1 MSDGYPVME
10 EIRLVTEMS
19 LDQNTIMEC
28 GKKKPSVASSYKTF
42 GYRKYDMLRRCE
54 EITPALLEK
63 CLGPNYNSSS
73 EHMKEGNQSSTNT
86 SIISSVPN
94 ASGTLGSSSVRNS
107 GSSASVSNS
116 FHFDGHR
123 SLSSS
128 HDSGG
133 NGRKK
138 PMIME
143 EDRDAGVGNMT
154 LEESQSRESNS
165 WINPNASG
173 DISMVI
179 SDYCAENSEV
189 NTNASG
195 GMFVE
200 IPDNREFNIPDNRAE
215 NNWITVNASDMSM
228 ILQDNRAENSGGRL
242 VDDKPPNPSPHSS
255 FENVLPTSFTPL
267 NSWGDPAPN
276 LDPNPDYVPVGA
288 SPEDMRITNYNDHSA
303 HIPKMIRFTFEKDGC
318 TKEVPYTHPE
328 IKGEV
333 FGDRQAVRSHE
344 LVRID
349 CFFSNGVTKYVIVI
363 DVPSKSMGKVVVRYK
378 CTGYE
383 FKAYGYIEGKSEKFW
398 ATLWSR
404 VEEDVD
410 F

>member
-1 MSDGYPVME
+1 MV
-10 EIRLVTEMS
+10 EIRLLTEMTVDRNAR
-19 LDQNTIMEC
+19 LDC
-28 GKKKPSVASSYKTF
+28 GTKRPSVASSYRTF
-42 GYRKYDMLRRCE
+42 SESKYDMLRRCE
-54 EITPALLEK
+54 EITPAILEK

-73 EHMKEGNQSSTNT
+73 EHMKELNQSSRN
-86 SIISSVPN
+86 SSVTSPIPN
-94 ASGTLGSSSVRNS
+94 ASGALGSSSVWNS

-138 PMIME
+138 PMNRE
-143 EDRDAGVGNMT
+143 GVAAGVGNMT
-154 LEESQSRESNS
+154 LEEFQSRESNS
-165 WINPNASG
+165 W
-173 DISMVI
+173 M
-179 SDYCAENSEV
+179 

-195 GMFVE
+195 NMSVIVE
-200 IPDNREFNIPDNRAE
+200 DNLAENIEVRTNASGGILVAIPDYRAE
-215 NNWITVNASDMSM
+215 NSWKNANASSDMSV
-228 ILQDNRAENSGGRL
+228 IVKDNLAENSGGRL
-242 VDDKPPNPSPHSS
+242 DDDPTMSLEPSPHSS

-288 SPEDMRITNYNDHSA
+288 SPEDMRITNYDDHSA
-303 HIPKMIRFTFEKDGC
+303 RIPKKIRFTFEKDGC

>member
-28 GKKKPSVASSYKTF
+28 GKKQPPVKSQYKTF
-42 GYRKYDMLRRCE
+42 GYGKYDMLRRCE
-54 EITPALLEK
+54 EITPAILEK
-63 CLGPNYNSSS
+63 CLGPKQNSSS
-73 EHMKEGNQSSTNT
+73 EHTKERNQGSTNPVVNS
-86 SIISSVPN
+86 SIPN
-94 ASGTLGSSSVRNS
+94 ASGTLGSSSVWNS

-138 PMIME
+138 PMNRE
-143 EDRDAGVGNMT
+143 GVAAGVGNMT
-154 LEESQSRESNS
+154 LEEFQSRESNS
-165 WINPNASG
+165 W
-173 DISMVI
+173 M
-179 SDYCAENSEV
+179 

-195 GMFVE
+195 NMSVIVE
-200 IPDNREFNIPDNRAE
+200 DNLAENIEVRTNASGGILVAIPDYRAE
-215 NNWITVNASDMSM
+215 NSWKNANASSDMSV
-228 ILQDNRAENSGGRL
+228 IVKDNLAENSGGRL
-242 VDDKPPNPSPHSS
+242 DDDPTMSLEPSPHSS
-255 FENVLPTSFTPL
+255 FENVLPTSFTPF
-267 NSWGDPAPN
+267 NSGSDPAPN
-276 LDPNPDYVPVGA
+276 PYTDPDYVYFGN
-288 SPEDMRITNYNDHSA
+288 SPAEMRITNYDDHSA
-303 HIPKMIRFTFEKDGC
+303 RIPKKIRFTFEKDGC
-318 TKEVPYTHPE
+318 TKEIPYTHPE

-378 CTGYE
+378 FTGYE
-383 FKAYGYIEGKSEKFW
+383 FKANGYIEGKSEKFW

>member
-19 LDQNTIMEC
+19 LDQSTIMEC
-28 GKKKPSVASSYKTF
+28 GKKKPSVKSQYKTF
-42 GYRKYDMLRRCE
+42 GYGKYDMLRRCE
-54 EITPALLEK
+54 EITPAILEK
-63 CLGPNYNSSS
+63 CLGPKQNSSS
-73 EHMKEGNQSSTNT
+73 EHTKERNQGSRN
-86 SIISSVPN
+86 SSVTSPIPN
-94 ASGTLGSSSVRNS
+94 ASGALGSSSVWNS
-107 GSSASVSNS
+107 GPSASLSNS

-138 PMIME
+138 PMNRE
-143 EDRDAGVGNMT
+143 GVAAGVGNMT
-154 LEESQSRESNS
+154 LEEFQSRESNS
-165 WINPNASG
+165 W
-173 DISMVI
+173 M
-179 SDYCAENSEV
+179 

-195 GMFVE
+195 NMSVIVE
-200 IPDNREFNIPDNRAE
+200 DNLAENIEVRTNASGGILVAIPDYRAE
-215 NNWITVNASDMSM
+215 NSWKNANASSDMSV
-228 ILQDNRAENSGGRL
+228 IVKDNLAENSGGRL
-242 VDDKPPNPSPHSS
+242 DDDPTMSLEPSPHSS
-255 FENVLPTSFTPL
+255 FENVLPTSFTPF
-267 NSWGDPAPN
+267 NSGSDPAPN
-276 LDPNPDYVPVGA
+276 PYTDPDYVSFGN

-303 HIPKMIRFTFEKDGC
+303 RIPKKIRFTFEKDGC

>member
-19 LDQNTIMEC
+19 LDQSTIMEC
-28 GKKKPSVASSYKTF
+28 GKKKPSVKSQYKTF
-42 GYRKYDMLRRCE
+42 GYGKYDMLRRCE
-54 EITPALLEK
+54 EITPAFLEK
-63 CLGPNYNSSS
+63 CLGPKQNSSS
-73 EHMKEGNQSSTNT
+73 EHTKERNQGSRN
-86 SIISSVPN
+86 SSVTSPIPN

-138 PMIME
+138 PMNRE
-143 EDRDAGVGNMT
+143 GVAAGVGNMT
-154 LEESQSRESNS
+154 LEEFQSRESNS
-165 WINPNASG
+165 W
-173 DISMVI
+173 M
-179 SDYCAENSEV
+179 

-195 GMFVE
+195 NMSVIVE
-200 IPDNREFNIPDNRAE
+200 DNLAENIEVRTNASGGIPVAIPDYRAE
-215 NNWITVNASDMSM
+215 NSWMNTNASGDMSV
-228 ILQDNRAENSGGRL
+228 IVKDNLAENSGGRL
-242 VDDKPPNPSPHSS
+242 DDDPQPPNPSPHSS
-255 FENVLPTSFTPL
+255 FVTMPPTSFTPF
-267 NSWGDPAPN
+267 NSGSDPAPN
-276 LDPNPDYVPVGA
+276 PYTDPDYVSFGN
-288 SPEDMRITNYNDHSA
+288 SPAEMRITNYDDHSA
-303 HIPKMIRFTFEKDGC
+303 RIPKKIRFTFEKDGC

>member
-19 LDQNTIMEC
+19 LDQSTIMEC
-28 GKKKPSVASSYKTF
+28 GKKKPSVKSQYKTF
-42 GYRKYDMLRRCE
+42 GYGKYDMLRRCE
-54 EITPALLEK
+54 EITPAILEK
-63 CLGPNYNSSS
+63 CLGPKQNSSS
-73 EHMKEGNQSSTNT
+73 EHTKERNQGSRN
-86 SIISSVPN
+86 SSVTSPIPN
-94 ASGTLGSSSVRNS
+94 ASGTLGSSSVWNS

-138 PMIME
+138 PMNRE
-143 EDRDAGVGNMT
+143 GVAAGVGNMT
-154 LEESQSRESNS
+154 LEEFQSRESNS
-165 WINPNASG
+165 WKNANAS
-173 DISMVI
+173 
-179 SDYCAENSEV
+179 
-189 NTNASG
+189 
-195 GMFVE
+195 
-200 IPDNREFNIPDNRAE
+200 
-215 NNWITVNASDMSM
+215 SDMSV
-228 ILQDNRAENSGGRL
+228 IVKDNLAENSGGRL
-242 VDDKPPNPSPHSS
+242 DDDPTMSLEPSPHSS
-255 FENVLPTSFTPL
+255 FENVLPTSFTPF
-267 NSWGDPAPN
+267 NSGSDPAPN
-276 LDPNPDYVPVGA
+276 PYTDPDYVSFGN
-288 SPEDMRITNYNDHSA
+288 SPAEMRITNYDDHSA
-303 HIPKMIRFTFEKDGC
+303 RIPKKIRFTFEKDGC

>member
-1 MSDGYPVME
+1 
-10 EIRLVTEMS
+10 
-19 LDQNTIMEC
+19 
-28 GKKKPSVASSYKTF
+28 
-42 GYRKYDMLRRCE
+42 
-54 EITPALLEK
+54 
-63 CLGPNYNSSS
+63 
-73 EHMKEGNQSSTNT
+73 
-86 SIISSVPN
+86 
-94 ASGTLGSSSVRNS
+94 
-107 GSSASVSNS
+107 
-116 FHFDGHR
+116 
-123 SLSSS
+123 
-128 HDSGG
+128 
-133 NGRKK
+133 
-138 PMIME
+138 MIME
-143 EDRDAGVGNMT
+143 EDRDAGVGNMTLEGFQSRESNSEINTDVSGDLSVIVEDNHAENSEIHTSAAGVGNMT

-195 GMFVE
+195 GMSV
-200 IPDNREFNIPDNRAE
+200 IVKDN
-215 NNWITVNASDMSM
+215 
-228 ILQDNRAENSGGRL
+228 LAENSGGRL
-242 VDDKPPNPSPHSS
+242 DDDPQPPNPSPHSS
-255 FENVLPTSFTPL
+255 FVTMPPTSFTPL

-303 HIPKMIRFTFEKDGC
+303 HIPKMIRFTFEKDGY
-318 TKEVPYTHPE
+318 TKEIPYTHAG
-328 IKGEV
+328 ISGEV
-333 FGDRQAVRSHE
+333 SYDRQAVRSHE

-349 CFFSNGVTKYVIVI
+349 CIFSNGVTKYVIVI

>member
-19 LDQNTIMEC
+19 LDQSTIMEC
-28 GKKKPSVASSYKTF
+28 GKKKPSVKSQYKTF
-42 GYRKYDMLRRCE
+42 GYGKYDMLRRCE
-54 EITPALLEK
+54 EITPAILEK
-63 CLGPNYNSSS
+63 CLGPKQNSSS
-73 EHMKEGNQSSTNT
+73 EHTKERNQGSRN
-86 SIISSVPN
+86 SSVTSPIPN
-94 ASGTLGSSSVRNS
+94 ASGTLGSSSVWNS

-138 PMIME
+138 PMNRE
-143 EDRDAGVGNMT
+143 GVAAGVGNMT
-154 LEESQSRESNS
+154 LEEFQSRESNS
-165 WINPNASG
+165 W
-173 DISMVI
+173 M
-179 SDYCAENSEV
+179 

-195 GMFVE
+195 NMSVIVE
-200 IPDNREFNIPDNRAE
+200 DNLAENIEVRTNASGGIPVAIPDYRAE
-215 NNWITVNASDMSM
+215 NSWKNANASSDMSV
-228 ILQDNRAENSGGRL
+228 IVKDNLAENSGGRL
-242 VDDKPPNPSPHSS
+242 DDDPTMSLEPSPHSS
-255 FENVLPTSFTPL
+255 FENVLPTSFTPF
-267 NSWGDPAPN
+267 NSGSDPAPN
-276 LDPNPDYVPVGA
+276 PYTDPDYVSFGN
-288 SPEDMRITNYNDHSA
+288 SPAEMRITNYDDHSA
-303 HIPKMIRFTFEKDGC
+303 RIPKKIRFTFEKDGC

-363 DVPSKSMGKVVVRYK
+363 DVPSKSM
-378 CTGYE
+378 
-383 FKAYGYIEGKSEKFW
+383 
-398 ATLWSR
+398 
-404 VEEDVD
+404 
-410 F
+410 

>member
-1 MSDGYPVME
+1 MV
-10 EIRLVTEMS
+10 EIRLLTEMTVDRNAR
-19 LDQNTIMEC
+19 LDC
-28 GKKKPSVASSYKTF
+28 GTKRPSVASSYRTF
-42 GYRKYDMLRRCE
+42 SESKYDMLRRCE
-54 EITPALLEK
+54 EITPAILEK

-73 EHMKEGNQSSTNT
+73 EHMKEGNQSSRN
-86 SIISSVPN
+86 SSVTSPIPN
-94 ASGTLGSSSVRNS
+94 ASGALGSSSVWNS

-133 NGRKK
+133 SGRKK
-138 PMIME
+138 PMNRE
-143 EDRDAGVGNMT
+143 GLAAGVGNMT
-154 LEESQSRESNS
+154 LEEFQSRESNS
-165 WINPNASG
+165 WMNTNASG
-173 DISMVI
+173 NMSLIAQNNIAENIEVRTNASGGIPMVI
-179 SDYCAENSEV
+179 SDYRAENSWI
-189 NTNASG
+189 NANASG
-195 GMFVE
+195 
-200 IPDNREFNIPDNRAE
+200 
-215 NNWITVNASDMSM
+215 DMSV
-228 ILQDNRAENSGGRL
+228 IVKDNLAENSGGRL
-242 VDDKPPNPSPHSS
+242 DDDPQPPNPSPHSS
-255 FENVLPTSFTPL
+255 FVTMPPTSFTPL

-303 HIPKMIRFTFEKDGC
+303 RIPKKIRFTFEKDGC
-318 TKEVPYTHPE
+318 TKEIPYTHAG
-328 IKGEV
+328 ISGEV

>member
-1 MSDGYPVME
+1 MV
-10 EIRLVTEMS
+10 EIRLLTEMTVDRNAR
-19 LDQNTIMEC
+19 LDC
-28 GKKKPSVASSYKTF
+28 GTKRPSVASSYRTF
-42 GYRKYDMLRRCE
+42 SESKYDMLRRCE
-54 EITPALLEK
+54 EITPAILEK

-73 EHMKEGNQSSTNT
+73 EHMKEGNQSSPNP
-86 SIISSVPN
+86 SIISSVPTAN
-94 ASGTLGSSSVRNS
+94 ARFGSSS
-107 GSSASVSNS
+107 SSISNSVSNS
-116 FHFDGHR
+116 FHHDGHR

-138 PMIME
+138 PMNRE
-143 EDRDAGVGNMT
+143 GVAAGVGDMT
-154 LEESQSRESNS
+154 LEEFQSRESNN
-165 WINPNASG
+165 WMNTNASG
-173 DISMVI
+173 NMSVIVEDNLAENIEVRTNASGGIPMVI
-179 SDYCAENSEV
+179 SDYRAENSWN

-195 GMFVE
+195 
-200 IPDNREFNIPDNRAE
+200 
-215 NNWITVNASDMSM
+215 DMSV
-228 ILQDNRAENSGGRL
+228 IVKDNLAENSGGRL
-242 VDDKPPNPSPHSS
+242 DDDPTMSLEPSPHSS

-267 NSWGDPAPN
+267 NSGSDPAPN
-276 LDPNPDYVPVGA
+276 PYTDPDYVSFGN
-288 SPEDMRITNYNDHSA
+288 SPAEMRITNYNDHSA
-303 HIPKMIRFTFEKDGC
+303 HIPKMIRFTFEKDGY
-318 TKEVPYTHPE
+318 TKEIPYTHAG
-328 IKGEV
+328 ISGEV
-333 FGDRQAVRSHE
+333 SYDRQAVRSHE

-349 CFFSNGVTKYVIVI
+349 CIFSNGVTKYVIVI

>member
-1 MSDGYPVME
+1 
-10 EIRLVTEMS
+10 
-19 LDQNTIMEC
+19 
-28 GKKKPSVASSYKTF
+28 
-42 GYRKYDMLRRCE
+42 
-54 EITPALLEK
+54 
-63 CLGPNYNSSS
+63 
-73 EHMKEGNQSSTNT
+73 
-86 SIISSVPN
+86 
-94 ASGTLGSSSVRNS
+94 
-107 GSSASVSNS
+107 
-116 FHFDGHR
+116 
-123 SLSSS
+123 
-128 HDSGG
+128 
-133 NGRKK
+133 
-138 PMIME
+138 MIME